1 MIRSW
6 PVVFA
11 ALMLA
16 VGCTPSAAP
25 PPAASLATQPLAQA
39 SPAKVWPDAAPTDSG
54 PAEAERTLRGEIHT
68 TKGAQL
74 MLNGVIIPD
83 NVLPPSNS
91 DKRRPRDNWLRKRVE
106 LRGLVKRYIC
116 RPMEQCL
123 IGGSIPFVKRIDSL
137 RELGPNE

>member
-1 MIRSW
+1 MIHAW
-6 PVVFA
+6 PFVFA
-11 ALMLA
+11 ALTVV
-16 VGCTPSAAP
+16 VGCTPSGTAP
-25 PPAASLATQPLAQA
+25 TPPGLATPSVAQA
-39 SPAKVWPDAAPTDSG
+39 VPRRVIHNAPTDSG

-83 NVLPPSNS
+83 NVLPPSDS
-91 DKRRPRDNWLRKRVE
+91 DKRRARDKWLRKRVE

-123 IGGSIPFVKRIDSL
+123 IGGSIPFLKRLDSL